1 MEEESE
7 NGGEERGRGRRRIV
21 PGLQLVPQQP
31 LLQPEAPLP
40 FFGPVDQINLT
51 PSAFADTIQALTV
64 HRLRAPVEVVTG
76 AISFIGESI
85 ASALETARN
94 LIQFPV
100 PPLIRP
106 DSVHLQPLV
115 PRVVAPPEVASTSN
129 SPFTF
134 VVRASASV
142 NMNLCQGLMD
152 GVVGIPVPPGFEL
165 DSGSRLAIL
174 AAVFQN
180 IRGNTNRKATSV
192 MIVCPC
198 GKEFDNFGGED
209 RGMNAQCLIC
219 GQYSNMRKDQ
229 SGGTNM
235 TKTQHFVSSVRQ
247 NHCMMCRR
255 STSVDKHSLT
265 RTSKNSFDCLYPCN
279 SRGGD
284 PLWNHFWEKI
294 GSVGCLECNRVLH
307 SQKPWILYLLE
318 IISLRAVFGADD
330 VFASLNGRA
339 SITAPVQDQM
349 AILDEHHKNRLAATE
364 LLLNELS
371 GGLPLVE
378 NSPLQAPY
386 ACNVFR
392 EANDSVVA
400 QEMRNRHDLHD
411 LANIRFK
418 ISFSDFAVVLKSG
431 HREGHV
437 LHDHEDGRQ
446 ARCKVS
452 ATRCNFYN
460 TVWNDWEISTGKR
473 LNMDIQE
480 ARGSDGV
487 REAIAGRAG
496 TGNLSCSRCWMPGQ
510 DSRCSSNTCG
520 VAGSYG
526 LNPFHLRATLNSGHD
541 GHSCIG
547 CHLSAREFRNLS
559 LLNEAKAATGGTVQ
573 NFSVDASYPPN
584 SHRSLCNLQPMCWKC
599 NHFKKDFS
607 LTYTAAILGSGLAL
621 GPGGAVPGA
630 FIKANSGIALS
641 VEDASNVSLAINGIS
656 IETVGVESHRYAQ
669 LVGGEIAV
677 AAARACFE
685 AFPLIVGDP
694 IAHSKLENMLAQ
706 VVYDTTAAGMV
717 AFAVGQL
724 DNNAIKRQNAAQR
737 ASAQMLASINAIMF
751 RADLALAQAQPNAP
765 FAGFLNQAVL
775 LEADPLA
782 AAAAE
787 RLSQCAHSL
796 LEHIQ
801 ITATPQSITVSMD
814 AERISAEAE
823 STAKA
828 VRTQTLNTA
837 FSDAKAAAIAAS
849 ASAAQTPG
857 NHQLKAASN
866 QAWLRVAESRNEVMR
881 AKEELQERR
890 LVGPVR
896 PDQRPLGKGSGNY
909 VVGSFGMS
917 SHLENYQ
924 LDHCPIPHYVEPWR
938 MTLVYAER
946 DRLKRNMEQLRVD
959 TDYILLLA
967 DAIVAHQNTLAHAA
981 RSPFYTACADW
992 RRMLFK

>member
-1 MEEESE
+1 MEEERR
-7 NGGEERGRGRRRIV
+7 NGGEERGGGRRRIV
-21 PGLQLVPQQP
+21 PGLQLGPQQP

-40 FFGPVDQINLT
+40 FFGPVDQNNLT

-64 HRLRAPVEVVTG
+64 FRRWAPVGVVTG
-76 AISFIGESI
+76 AISFIAEAI
-85 ASALETARN
+85 ASTRETARN
-94 LIQFPV
+94 LLQFPV
-100 PPLIRP
+100 PPLTRP

-115 PRVVAPPEVASTSN
+115 PRVVTPPEVVSSSN

-142 NMNLCQGLMD
+142 NMNLCLGLMN

-174 AAVFQN
+174 AAVFQK

-192 MIVCPC
+192 MIVCTC
-198 GKEFDNFGGED
+198 GKEYVNFGGES
-209 RGMNAQCLIC
+209 RGMSANCLIC
-219 GQYSNMRKDQ
+219 AQYSTMRTEVQ
-229 SGGTNM
+229 TGGTNI
-235 TKTQHFVSSVRQ
+235 TKEQHFVSSVRQ
-247 NHCMMCRR
+247 NRCMMCRR
-255 STSVDKHSLT
+255 PTSVDKHSLT
-265 RTSKNSFDCLYPCN
+265 RTSKSTYDCLYPCR
-279 SRGGD
+279 SKGGD
-284 PLWNHFWEKI
+284 PLWNHHWEKI
-294 GSVGCLECNRVLH
+294 GSVGCVECNMVLH

-318 IISLRAVFGADD
+318 VTSLRAVLGADD

-400 QEMRNRHDLHD
+400 QEMRNRHDLHA
-411 LANIRFK
+411 LANSRSK
-418 ISFSDFAVVLKSG
+418 ISFSDFAVCLKSG

-437 LHDHEDGRQ
+437 LEDGRQ

-452 ATRCNFYN
+452 AERCNIYN
-460 TVWNDWEISTGKR
+460 NVWIEWEISTGKR
-473 LNMDIQE
+473 LNMDIQN

-487 REAIAGRAG
+487 KEAIAGRAG
-496 TGNLSCSRCWMPGQ
+496 TGNSSCSRCWMPGQ
-510 DSRCSSNTCG
+510 NSHCSSNTCA

-526 LNPFHLRATLNSGHD
+526 LNSFHLRATLNSGRD
-541 GHSCIG
+541 GHTCIG
-547 CHLSAREFRNLS
+547 CHLSIEEFRNLS
-559 LLNEAKAATGGTVQ
+559 LLNEAKATTGGTVQ
-573 NFSVDASYPPN
+573 NFNVDASWPPN

-599 NHFKKDFS
+599 NHFKKDFG
-607 LTYTAAILGSGLAL
+607 LNYTAAILGSGLAL
-621 GPGGAVPGA
+621 GPCGAVPGA

-656 IETVGVESHRYAQ
+656 IVTVGIENHRYAQ

-677 AAARACFE
+677 AAARACCE
-685 AFPLIVGDP
+685 AFPTEVGDP
-694 IAHSKLENMLAQ
+694 VARSKLENMLAQ
-706 VVYDTTAAGMV
+706 VVYDATAAGMV

-724 DNNAIKRQNAAQR
+724 DTNAIKRQNAAQR
-737 ASAQMLASINAIMF
+737 ASAQMLASINAIVF
-751 RADLALAQAQPNAP
+751 RADHALAQAQPNAP

-775 LEADPLA
+775 HEADPLA

-828 VRTQTLNTA
+828 VRTQTLDTT
-837 FSDAKAAAIAAS
+837 FTDAKTAAIAAS

-857 NHQLKAASN
+857 NHQLKIVYK
-866 QAWLRVAESRNEVMR
+866 QAWLRVAESRYEVMR

-896 PDQRPLGKGSGNY
+896 PDRQPLGKGSGNY

-917 SHLENYQ
+917 SHLEFYQ
-924 LDHCPIPHYVEPWR
+924 VDHCPIPHYVEPWR

-959 TDYILLLA
+959 TDYILSLA
-967 DAIVAHQNTLAHAA
+967 DAIVTHQNTLAHAA

-992 RRMLFK
+992 RTLYFK